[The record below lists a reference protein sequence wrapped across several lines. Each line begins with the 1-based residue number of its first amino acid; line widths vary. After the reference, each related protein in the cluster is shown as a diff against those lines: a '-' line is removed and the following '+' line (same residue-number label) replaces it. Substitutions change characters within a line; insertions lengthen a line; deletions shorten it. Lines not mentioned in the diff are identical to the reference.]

1 MSRARIDLATPP
13 FAGHLHPLLGIG
25 RRLARDHDVRVIST
39 ESAQRAIAAAGLEG
53 VALLPGRD
61 AEVWRIADGPR
72 AVRSNPVLL
81 HAQLRANLALL
92 ESFQIQIRELWEE
105 ERPDL
110 LIADFTLPVAGSVAR
125 QLGIPWWTCHSS
137 PCVIETP
144 DGPPAYLGGWSPGKG
159 PLGRLRD
166 TAGRA
171 LIRGFKVAVHRLYRR
186 QMVRLGVP
194 AIYRPDGSEA
204 VYSDER
210 LLAFGVPGLEFPRR
224 WPAAVELVGPV
235 LYTPPRASG
244 DAPEIPF
251 AHGRRHVLVTLGTHL
266 GWRKEAMADSVRQAA
281 RALPDLEFHF
291 SDGDARSGRHESI
304 GNFHRLG
311 YVPYAT
317 HLPRYALIVH
327 HGGTGVMYHT
337 LSAGKPALVF
347 PVDFDQFDHAAR
359 LTAAG
364 LAHRL
369 ERPSGLARQ
378 VASALADR
386 RLLAACRR
394 FQAVLAGIQ
403 AEERVSE
410 LVAEKTGRKGTAETA
425 GTPGPAKDGSS
436 KGVQCAAP

>member
-25 RRLARDHDVRVIST
+25 RRLAREHDVRVIST
-39 ESAQRAIAAAGLEG
+39 ESAQTQIAAAGLQG

-61 AEVWRIADGPR
+61 AEVWTIADGPQ

-92 ESFQIQIRELWEE
+92 ESFQIQIRQLWDEQ
-105 ERPDL
+105 RPDL

-125 QLGIPWWTCHSS
+125 RLGIPWWTCHSS

-144 DGPPAYLGGWSPGKG
+144 DGPPAYLGGWSPHKG

-166 TAGRA
+166 AAGRA
-171 LIRGFKVAVHRLYRR
+171 LISGFKLAIHRLYRR
-186 QMVRLGVP
+186 QMRQLGVP

-210 LLAFGVPGLEFPRR
+210 LLAFGIPELEFPRR

-235 LYTPPRASG
+235 LYTPPRAPG

-251 AHGRRHVLVTLGTHL
+251 VPGRRHVLVTLGTHL
-266 GWRKEAMADSVRQAA
+266 RWSKESMADAVRQAA

-291 SDGDARSGRHESI
+291 SDGDARSGRHESL

-327 HGGTGVMYHT
+327 HGGTGIMYHT

-347 PVDFDQFDHAAR
+347 PVDYDQFDHAAR

-369 ERPSGLARQ
+369 KRPDGLARQ

-386 RLLAACRR
+386 QLLAACAS
-394 FQAVLAGIQ
+394 FQEVLAGFK
-403 AEERVSE
+403 AEERIAA
-410 LVAEKTGRKGTAETA
+410 LVAEEMRKGTSGTPETTGTA
-425 GTPGPAKDGSS
+425 GFS
-436 KGVQCAAP
+436 